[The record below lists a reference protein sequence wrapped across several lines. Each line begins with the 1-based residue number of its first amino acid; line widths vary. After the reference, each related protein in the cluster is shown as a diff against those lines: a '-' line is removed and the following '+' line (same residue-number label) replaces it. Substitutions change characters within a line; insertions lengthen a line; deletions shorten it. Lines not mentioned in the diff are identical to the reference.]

1 MFKPNTFT
9 QLLAFF
15 FIAIIVNILI
25 LKHIYIVLLM
35 LLVIIVLNNFHHF
48 LRSVR
53 RFKWFF
59 LVMIIIFAFNTPGEH
74 IKGWPFEVS
83 PTYEGLIAGLTQLLR
98 ILVILAGLSLLLT
111 LNTRQQLI
119 SGLYFLFL
127 PLKYLGLQV
136 ERFAARLWL
145 TLHYVERQNE
155 QHAIKDV
162 MVALKNIT
170 TVDDTHE
177 NISITVETPIFKLVD
192 YSILLLMIVLI
203 GFFIIGYA

>member
-25 LKHIYIVLLM
+25 LKHVYIVLLM

-74 IKGWPFEVS
+74 INGWPFEVS

-119 SGLYFLFL
+119 SGFYFLFL

-155 QHAIKDV
+155 QHAIKDI